1 MANQDAPFGAKPI
14 GQSGGAY
21 NGQIDL
27 MYMPATDAT
36 VLAVGDL
43 VQLKAGADANGV
55 PLCDVVAAGDTP
67 VGIVM
72 GFAWTD
78 GAREDLP
85 SYKPASTLAYIWVA
99 TDPNLEF
106 IIQED
111 SVGAAITAA
120 EVGENTDIATYVA
133 ANSTTGKSQIELDS
147 SIMASTST
155 LVINVRRLYQAADNE
170 IGNNAIW
177 VCGFNVHQYGS
188 VGVTGGA

>member
-1 MANQDAPFGAKPI
+1 MANQNAPFGAKPI

-27 MYMPATDAT
+27 MYMPAADAT

-120 EVGENTDIATYVA
+120 EVGENTDVIVATP
-133 ANSTTGKSQIELDS
+133 NTTTGKSQMQLDS
-147 SIMASTST
+147 SEMASSSL

-177 VCGFNVHQYGS
+177 VCGFNIHQYGS
-188 VGVTGGA
+188 VGVTGGV